1 MSSYNQVTERRTL
14 AETLGLATTEIMKLY
29 DEMADLCANIA
40 AQFPDTYED
49 IPRYH
54 QALSALSALDR
65 ARDVLDEP
73 LARIDPPA
81 RARIVVVTVG
91 KQGRGRR
98 TMSDRVRLGNAV
110 VRLRAVQN
118 DLNDPLEADNLS
130 VDLAE
135 IVGQLEGVT
144 FPERFG

>member
-49 IPRYH
+49 IPKYQ
-54 QALSALSALDR
+54 QALTAFTTLER

-73 LARIDPPA
+73 LTRIDPPA
-81 RARIVVVTVG
+81 RARTVPVAVG
-91 KQGRGRR
+91 KQARGRH
-98 TMSDRVRLGNAV
+98 TVSQRVRLGNAV
-110 VRLRAVQN
+110 ARLRAVQN
-118 DLNDPLEADNLS
+118 DLGDPQEDDNLS
-130 VDLAE
+130 IDLAE

-144 FPERFG
+144 FPERYG

>member
-49 IPRYH
+49 IPKYQ
-54 QALSALSALDR
+54 QAHGALTALEL
-65 ARDVLDEP
+65 AKDVLDEP

-81 RARIVVVTVG
+81 RARIVPAMVG
-91 KQGRGRR
+91 KQTRGRHVA
-98 TMSDRVRLGNAV
+98 SQRVRLGNAV
-110 VRLRAVQN
+110 VRLRAVQT
-118 DLNDPLEADNLS
+118 DLADTQEDDDLS

-144 FPERFG
+144 FPERYG